1 MIALVLATAL
11 TLPQALDNA
20 RELETMMT
28 DCGLGVKFR
37 CNEMLNDEY
46 EDRLNDLVIF
56 QRSFEPASDE
66 ERDEFNEAVRNLH
79 NASEDA
85 DRFMQPEKYNE
96 SRK

>member
-1 MIALVLATAL
+1 
-11 TLPQALDNA
+11 
-20 RELETMMT
+20 MT
-28 DCGLGVKFR
+28 DCGRGVKFR